1 VKIIQVGLGAWGA
14 SWLNVI
20 HQSKTWELAGVV
32 DVNPDAARAAG
43 EQYGIPAYANIQEA
57 LNHKETFDA
66 VLVIVPPEYHAAVAI
81 PALEAGVHT
90 LIEKPLAHNLEDGIR
105 IIEAAEKSGKQAMV
119 SQNYRF
125 KRAAR
130 TVQRLISEGVIG
142 DLEHVFIDYK
152 KNPPFEGFRLEM
164 DEPLIVDAMIHHLD
178 QLRGIV
184 GVEPTAVRA
193 RSWTT
198 GTSRFKGNASAV
210 VQFDCDNGARVVYTG
225 SWSSYGPQ
233 TSWDGDWE
241 IQGSKGAITWKN
253 NEVTINFAS
262 LFDTVF
268 LAGAVERS
276 GVMHVDLD
284 PLPVEERLGTL
295 AAFRD
300 AIETGKKAETDVTDN
315 IQSLQLVMATADSA
329 RQDGAPISLK
339 TNAELFGNN

>member
-1 VKIIQVGLGAWGA
+1 MGIMAQRYSPEQDGTVRCRGRQR
-14 SWLNVI
+14 
-20 HQSKTWELAGVV
+20 
-32 DVNPDAARAAG
+32 DAAGQQVNNTESCLRKYPG
-43 EQYGIPAYANIQEA
+43 SP
-57 LNHKETFDA
+57 NHKDTFDA

-90 LIEKPLAHNLEDGIR
+90 LIEKPLAHSLEDGVR

-142 DLEHVFIDYK
+142 DLEQVFIDYK

-193 RSWTT
+193 RSWNTS
-198 GTSRFKGNASAV
+198 TSRFKGNASAV

-225 SWSSYGPQ
+225 SWSSHGPQ
-233 TSWDGDWE
+233 TSWDGDGKSRQ
-241 IQGSKGAITWKN
+241 QG
-253 NEVTINFAS
+253 
-262 LFDTVF
+262 
-268 LAGAVERS
+268 RY
-276 GVMHVDLD
+276 H
-284 PLPVEERLGTL
+284 VEE
-295 AAFRD
+295 
-300 AIETGKKAETDVTDN
+300 
-315 IQSLQLVMATADSA
+315 Q
-329 RQDGAPISLK
+329 
-339 TNAELFGNN
+339 